1 MGVYVN
7 QIDMT
12 KEEWLESF
20 GEKLAG
26 PPISISER
34 PGSLLPVCLVDNGL
48 FTAAGVAYSEVE
60 LEVFAYRPGDTRPKT
75 WFWAPKE
82 KLLEASN
89 LLHYLEASDGEG

>member
-7 QIDMT
+7 PIDMT

-20 GEKLAG
+20 GEKLSEA
-26 PPISISER
+26 PASIDEH
-34 PGSLLPVCLVDNGL
+34 PGSLPVCLVDNGL

-75 WFWAPKE
+75 WYWVPVKR
-82 KLLEASN
+82 LLEASN